1 MPQLPSPFHR
11 PISGTPAAGRIKRCH
26 VMAKGERVAG
36 KGGVPLVNFFSR
48 KQPRKKKLMK
58 EAHKKHPNSSAH
70 VDGGPPNH
78 FPIWRVG
85 WLVVTRF
92 NPGLPAQ
99 LSKGT
104 NSEILH
110 IFPPPKTWKTERCVF
125 FSPTKGQLLRQLW
138 SLPGSKHFDKDSIKL
153 SHGPKNPGSLT
164 FHEIL
169 VV

>member
-48 KQPRKKKLMK
+48 KQSRKKKLMK
-58 EAHKKHPNSSAH
+58 EVQKNTQTQVHMSTGAHPTISQYE
-70 VDGGPPNH
+70 GL
-78 FPIWRVG
+78 VG
-85 WLVVTRF
+85 WFTRF

-104 NSEILH
+104 FRNFTHLSTPKLEMDGSFEAFQVPNILTR
-110 IFPPPKTWKTERCVF
+110 IQLNRATKKKT
-125 FSPTKGQLLRQLW
+125 
-138 SLPGSKHFDKDSIKL
+138 
-153 SHGPKNPGSLT
+153 GSLT

-169 VV
+169 VVE